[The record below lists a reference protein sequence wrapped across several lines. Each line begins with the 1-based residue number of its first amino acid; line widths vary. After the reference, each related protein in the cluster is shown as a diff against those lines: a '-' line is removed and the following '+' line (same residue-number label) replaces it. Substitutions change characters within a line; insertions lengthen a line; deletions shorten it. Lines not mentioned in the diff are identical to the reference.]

1 MLEQRKGKFINEKK
15 KENIHSLYL
24 VSVPLYCLTLAMP
37 LGDLT
42 NQLKLQIT
50 KNTTVKSL
58 WQCEK

>member
-1 MLEQRKGKFINEKK
+1 MKKK